1 MQKLFYLLFVCAVLF
16 PLSARAQIQDL
27 EKYTAEVSIDVTSA
41 NAAAARE
48 KGMNN
53 AYRSAFMA
61 IAAKNTNEEGLNRLS
76 ALTDQQLVNFIKEA
90 EVVSEKTSDIRYMA
104 TLRIK
109 INGDLL
115 KAYMQEQN
123 IPVVI
128 HSAANII
135 VIPTFREFPG
145 DEPMLWESG
154 NLWRKAWEKNTNAN
168 SNNRYISIPAD
179 GINYAALD
187 AEKAVALN
195 GLALDTVASHLGTS
209 DIFVLDA
216 VYNGIEG
223 LKITVMPY
231 RGGNPQTIYVS
242 GDRSPEL
249 FTKAIPQVTAY
260 IDSIVT
266 QKNISMNEAPNE
278 MTVLYTYPSLKDWIA
293 TEKKI
298 KNLNYVN
305 DIHVDAIGN
314 GKIQFK
320 ISYIGSP
327 VDLNAAL
334 RSSSLRLEARDGFYI
349 LEKI

>member
-109 INGDLL
+109 INGELL
-115 KAYMQEQN
+115 KTYMQEQN

-231 RGGNPQTIYVS
+231 RG
-242 GDRSPEL
+242 
-249 FTKAIPQVTAY
+249 
-260 IDSIVT
+260 SIVT
-266 QKNISMNEAPNE
+266 QKNISMNETPNE
-278 MTVLYTYPSLKDWIA
+278 MTVLYTYPSLKDWAAI
-293 TEKKI
+293 EKKI

-305 DIHVDAIGN
+305 NINVDAIGN

-320 ISYIGSP
+320 INYIGSP